1 MPKIGKNIRY
11 RLSSDGTTLR
21 ISIKIDKKGELS
33 KSGKS
38 MVLAS
43 AGRAHFFD
51 GKVDGEQLDGVG
63 LSLNLFRM
71 KAKKPKGA
79 KVTNKLKADL
89 KEAKK
94 ELRKARKA
102 AKGRKGDTEVRALQ
116 KKVTKL
122 EQDLG
127 ADSGSESSD

>member
-11 RLSSDGTTLR
+11 RLSSDGSTLR

-51 GKVDGEQLDGVG
+51 GKTDGEHLDGVG

-71 KAKKPKGA
+71 KAKKPKGP
-79 KVTNKLKADL
+79 KETKKLKADL
-89 KEAKK
+89 KEAKR
-94 ELRKARKA
+94 ELHKARKA
-102 AKGRKGDTEVRALQ
+102 AGGRKGNTEVRSLQ
-116 KKVTKL
+116 KKVAKL
-122 EQDLG
+122 EQALG
-127 ADSGSESSD
+127 AVTGSDSSD